1 MNELNYC
8 YGCFEALSENQRV
21 CPHCGYVLGTE
32 PEEPI
37 HLVPGTILS
46 ERYII
51 GKVIGYGG
59 FGVTYIG
66 WDTQLEQKVAIKEY
80 LPSEFSTRSPGQS
93 YVSIFSGLKKEQ
105 FHDGLNRFV
114 DEANKLSKFNKED
127 GIVRIFDCIAENDT
141 AYIIMEYLQ
150 GETLSERL
158 KREKTIPEK
167 EAIDILMPV
176 MRSLEVVHKEGIIHR
191 DIAPDNI
198 FLCSDGKVKLI
209 DFGAARFAT
218 TSHSRSL
225 TVIIKP
231 GYSAEEQYRSRSD
244 QGPYTDV
251 YALAATLYKM
261 ITGQSPIDALER
273 RAKIENAK
281 KDILV
286 EPHKLNRKI
295 SLYTENAVLNALN
308 IRIEDRTQ
316 TVEKFI
322 ADLNAK
328 NPVKRVYGK
337 IKRIDFY
344 RIPVWIK
351 IFVPSILIVFIAFGV
366 LMGVDIIH
374 FGAAFNKVLLLPSGY
389 AFVPD
394 IEGMS
399 KDEAIAELQKYGL
412 NYTTGGNVAS
422 DYLDS
427 NVIIYQYPEAGKI
440 MTAGSTIK
448 ITLSRGT
455 GQAEAPVNGVSTVPV
470 FIWSNEANA
479 VRDFEKAGLKTVSE
493 YVLDKNV
500 SVGQVI
506 RATDEKGKEINEG
519 DKIPEKSVVKLYVSA
534 TYVDNDL
541 CGIWYNDEVHFS
553 FRHNNTGYMSTNQ
566 LGSSDFDYYVITPGK
581 GRFTYHSGEY
591 RDFEYHFE
599 EKRVSGDDGDENS
612 IVMIFTVEEVRT
624 YELTPQ
630 TSREGIINVVDSSE
644 SEHAR
649 MDYGYYDISV
659 DSDDWNYVY
668 PILSDAV
675 SFMLQPDSEF
685 RIDVNNDNLADKV
698 VYCENT
704 DTYYICHGR
713 QDSLIVYSFDGSSDT
728 VSLFYSEGINS
739 LIVRRLY
746 IESGCGY
753 DCYQIIKG
761 NTLVTDSADVVDKKD
776 GYYVHTYYVDGNIVS
791 EDEYNARKSKYGLL
805 MEPSTRSSKYVSY
818 HNIESDNIP
827 ELRDEIIRIVG
838 KTSVT
843 VYEMQDINDDDIE
856 DCILKIS
863 KSSNFYDWKDSTF
876 TSENNGTISGNRDC
890 YIVLQSSSIGIT
902 VKYLTAEEAQ
912 DLLD

>member
-1 MNELNYC
+1 MNTLNYC

-21 CPHCGYVLGTE
+21 CPYCGYVLGTE

-158 KREKTIPEK
+158 KRDKTIPEK

-322 ADLNAK
+322 AKKNKK

-412 NYTTGGNVAS
+412 NYSTGGNIAS

-506 RATDEKGKEINEG
+506 RATDEKGNEINEG

-541 CGIWYNDEVHFS
+541 CGIWYNDEAHFS
-553 FRHNNTGYMSTNQ
+553 FRHDSTGYMSTPLAGTNE
-566 LGSSDFDYYVITPGK
+566 FDYYVITPGN

-591 RDFEYHFE
+591 RNFEYRFE
-599 EKRVSGDDGDENS
+599 ERRVSTDGGDKNS
-612 IVMIFTVEEVRT
+612 IVMLLTLEGVYT
-624 YELTPQ
+624 YTLTPQ
-630 TSREGIINVVDSSE
+630 TFREGSPIDDSSV
-644 SEHAR
+644 SAQL
-649 MDYGYYDISV
+649 DYGFYDVSV
-659 DSDDWNYVY
+659 DGGEWNYVY

-675 SFMLQPDSEF
+675 AFMLQPDSEF
-685 RIDVNNDNLADKV
+685 RIYVNKDELADRA
-698 VYCENT
+698 VYCENV
-704 DTYYICHGR
+704 DTYYICLGT
-713 QDSLIVYSFDGSSDT
+713 QDSLIVYGIDGSADS
-728 VSLFYSEGINS
+728 VSLFYSFGTNT
-739 LIVRRLY
+739 LVVRRLY

-753 DCYQIIKG
+753 DCYQIFKD

-776 GYYVHTYYVDGNIVS
+776 GYYVHTYYVDGISVS
-791 EDEYNARKSKYGLL
+791 EDEFNARKEMYGSLVT
-805 MEPSTRSSKYVSY
+805 PSTRSSRYVTY
-818 HNIESDNIP
+818 RNIESENIP

-838 KTSVT
+838 KSSVT
-843 VYEMQDINDDDIE
+843 VYEMQDINDDDID

-863 KSSNFYDWKDSTF
+863 KSTNFNDWKDLSF

-890 YIVLQSSSIGIT
+890 FIILQSSSYGVT
-902 VKYLTAEEAQ
+902 VKYLTAEEAL